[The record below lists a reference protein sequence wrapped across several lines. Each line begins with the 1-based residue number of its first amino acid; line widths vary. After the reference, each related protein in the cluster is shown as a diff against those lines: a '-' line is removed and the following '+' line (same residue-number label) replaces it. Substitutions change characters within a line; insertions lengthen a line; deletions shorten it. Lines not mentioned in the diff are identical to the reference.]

1 MCRLARLLIN
11 NMSTIIISAHIQ
23 NWHAIFYYMVEVNNM
38 VEKKE
43 FHFQTHNGTFD
54 NPFVHLLSTL
64 IDCED
69 FIFQIDVVSRLKYIR
84 KKVFWLAE
92 KLM

>member
-1 MCRLARLLIN
+1 MCRLLIN
-11 NMSTIIISAHIQ
+11 NMSIQSLFQLIYKTGMLYSTIWWKLIT
-23 NWHAIFYYMVEVNNM
+23 WW
-38 VEKKE
+38 EKKE
-43 FHFQTHNGTFD
+43 FHFQTHNGTFN
-54 NPFVHLLSTL
+54 NPFFHLPFTL

-84 KKVFWLAE
+84 KNSFWPAE

>member
-23 NWHAIFYYMVEVNNM
+23 NWHAIFYYMVEVKNM

-43 FHFQTHNGTFD
+43 FHFQIHNGTFD
-54 NPFVHLLSTL
+54 NPFFHLLLTL

-84 KKVFWLAE
+84 KNSFWPAE